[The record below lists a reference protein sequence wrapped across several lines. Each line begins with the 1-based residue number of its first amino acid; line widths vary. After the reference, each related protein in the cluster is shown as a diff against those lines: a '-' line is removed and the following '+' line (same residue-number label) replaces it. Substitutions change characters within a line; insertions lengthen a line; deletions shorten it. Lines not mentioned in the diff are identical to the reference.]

1 MYFNRIVVIFAR
13 KKHNINTSLMKI
25 TLNNIS
31 EQLPQENCTVLDLL
45 NYKGINRNGTAV
57 SVNDR
62 IVRHSAWESTRLSE
76 GDRVVIISAAFGG

>member
-1 MYFNRIVVIFAR
+1 
-13 KKHNINTSLMKI
+13 MKI

-31 EQLPQENCTVLDLL
+31 EQLPQENCTVQELL
-45 NYKGINRNGTAV
+45 NHKGINRNGTAV